1 MKIDKGCLKIIHNF
15 PYERDFSAE
24 EKLRIIEETLID
36 IKEKGYDGVVIN
48 AEFSDGYIENEENM
62 SLVRK
67 KVETARRLGMRV
79 WIYDEKY
86 YPSGAADTITL
97 RDNPELEA
105 LAIACVCSVLEPK
118 EERLIPIPHG
128 HLKPMGAFGYSFDGE
143 LLKDENL
150 TDAAVFSWD
159 GGGYLLK
166 NEGTTPMLCLA
177 FFTKHAFE
185 GTHCQH
191 NAATIRRYID
201 IGNEKSGKAFVEN
214 TYRPYCDLLDDYI
227 KDGTVEAFFTD
238 EPSYMACYFNL
249 NKKPPEVSHPQDD
262 SIPLYAMLHWSCD
275 LEKHFY
281 QRYGY
286 DLMQKLPQLFIGS
299 TDECKKTRRDY
310 YSLLTDLASRG
321 FFKPVSDFC
330 QERGTS
336 FSGHI
341 LLEEKI
347 TDHLKY
353 EGNFF
358 KLLKNMHIP
367 GMDMLDSIPERVWKK
382 AFTPLLVSSISKLYR
397 QGDVLNEVSC
407 YFQNKFNVPVN
418 PTHILTSLV
427 LQYALGA
434 TLFASYYDDER
445 DAIHN
450 PLPCGRSVLSVFHS
464 VMAETGTPI
473 TPKVLIHYPI
483 ESIME
488 NTVSAVDVARV
499 YDSVLNEYLLPY
511 PIDRADLAKN
521 LSPKSVV
528 EDNCYLVARRTE
540 GAMESAMFSLLDNQ
554 IPFLFSDTSS
564 LDCAAKLKP
573 ELVIIP
579 PQKPTKEL
587 IEKIK
592 NLIGQGTKIVVML
605 NEDTKRDAYSSCCGV
620 DFIESSDELHDSL
633 CKLSL
638 IRAKGNTHG
647 VVSMWTDDGILV
659 VNSESI
665 EKTVSYQTIAE
676 TAKEYLYEKD
686 LPICSKDGWVTLSIP
701 PYGVAIIK

>member
-67 KVETARRLGMRV
+67 KVEIARKLGMRV

-105 LAIACVCSVLEPK
+105 LAIACVSRVLEPN
-118 EERLIPIPHG
+118 EECLIPIPRG
-128 HLKPMGAFGYSFDGE
+128 HLKPMGAFGYSFTGE
-143 LLKDENL
+143 CIGDENL
-150 TDAAVFSWD
+150 TSATVFPWCED
-159 GGGYLLK
+159 GYLLK
-166 NEGTTPMLCLA
+166 NEAKSSMLCLA

-286 DLMQKLPQLFIGS
+286 DLMQKLPQLFIGG

-407 YFQNKFNVPVN
+407 YFQNKFSVPVS

-564 LDCAAKLKP
+564 LDRAQMLQPK
-573 ELVIIP
+573 LVIIP
-579 PQKPTKEL
+579 PQRPTREL
-587 IEKIK
+587 ISKIK
-592 NLIGQGTKIVVML
+592 SLGENGAMVAVML
-605 NEDTKRDAYSSCCGV
+605 NEDTCQDEYSACSGV
-620 DFIESSDELHDSL
+620 KFIKTTEELQNLFIE
-633 CKLSL
+633 LSL
-638 IRAKGNTHG
+638 VFVEGDRFG

-659 VNSESI
+659 VNSENV
-665 EKTVSYQTIAE
+665 EKTLSYMISASE
-676 TAKEYLYEKD
+676 VKEYLSGRF
-686 LPICSKDGWVTLSIP
+686 LPICSNDSLITFTLP